1 MDDQKQE
8 SPPAQGRKAGWQ
20 AAPMQRHAARRLAAR
35 VEAEAIPR
43 LMLLQKTGR
52 GARLP
57 PPFAPPR
64 RPRAPGEQDVADFA
78 MLLVSP
84 HDDAAVSHVQR
95 LLDAGMPA
103 DVIIFDLLAPAAR
116 RLGAL
121 WESDG
126 CDFTSV
132 TIGLWRLQ
140 RSLNVL
146 RVPEHCLTMSVER
159 SRSVLMTVVPGE
171 QHTFGMHLVADLFRR
186 DGWDVCDAPMPDAAS
201 ICDAVAGEWFAFV
214 GLSIAGDR
222 MVEPLVEL
230 VADLRRASMNPRIGV
245 MVGGPLIA
253 LRPALA
259 RTLPADLVVNDAR
272 EALACAR
279 ERWAHARRVA

>member
-8 SPPAQGRKAGWQ
+8 PPPSRGRQAGLH
-20 AAPMQRHAARRLAAR
+20 AAPMPRDAVRRLAAR
-35 VEAEAIPR
+35 FEGEAIPR
-43 LMLLQKTGR
+43 LMLLQQSAR
-52 GARLP
+52 GARLARP
-57 PPFAPPR
+57 QVSPEG
-64 RPRAPGEQDVADFA
+64 PRAPVEQDVIDFS
-78 MLLVSP
+78 MLLSSP
-84 HDDAAVSHVQR
+84 YDDAAVSHVHR

-121 WESDG
+121 WECDG

-140 RSLNVL
+140 RSLNLL
-146 RVPEHCLTMSVER
+146 RVPGHGLRMSADR

-186 DGWDVCDAPMPDAAS
+186 DGWDVADAPMPDAA
-201 ICDAVAGEWFAFV
+201 AVSHAVGTEWFAFV

-222 MVEPLVEL
+222 MVDPLIEL
-230 VADLRRASMNPRIGV
+230 IADLRRASANPRIGV
-245 MVGGPLIA
+245 MVGGPLIS
-253 LRPALA
+253 LRPTLA
-259 RTLPADLVVNDAR
+259 KSLPADLVVNDAR
-272 EALACAR
+272 EALTRAR
-279 ERWAHARRVA
+279 ERWGDAQRVA